1 MIDPPFQRAMVQCCK
16 ERNIPVILDEVFSGL
31 WRLGHVSAAQ
41 LLQVQPDI
49 ACYAKLLTG
58 KLVKAQ
64 QLRGWMDATDMH
76 PLVSC

>member
-1 MIDPPFQRAMVQCCK
+1 MVMIDPPFQRSMMQYCK

-58 KLVKAQ
+58 K
-64 QLRGWMDATDMH
+64 
-76 PLVSC
+76 PVSA